1 MFLTWEPDDPTHFIR
16 EFKPAVDVVPS
27 HELLAEALANYKG
40 EYLMVDSLSP
50 LTMNNRCM
58 EASFPER
65 DMSRPFSNQTDGI
78 HPVRKIRQS
87 GLYGTFGKKPG
98 GLGAGYDGKLNWEP
112 ASWVSPGSIFPSDI
126 PPFRLHPVTLLYR
139 GLRHS
144 RKRKYY
150 RASNVGKSTTIDY
163 AMHMF
168 RGFEDELADNY
179 KVDFSTV
186 FIPPHILKGS
196 TMGKSVHASFYD
208 YIGMLGSPGY
218 TPTPY
223 QAEVIKMLGSFA
235 INANLRK
242 K

>member
-1 MFLTWEPDDPTHFIR
+1 MDKLDLVHMPTGKSWDLLFEEAASIPLKHARMTMTMPQREPSR
-16 EFKPAVDVVPS
+16 VVTGV
-27 HELLAEALANYKG
+27 A
-40 EYLMVDSLSP
+40 
-50 LTMNNRCM
+50 
-58 EASFPER
+58 
-65 DMSRPFSNQTDGI
+65 DGI
-78 HPVRKIRQS
+78 HPIRKIRQS
-87 GLYGTFGKKPG
+87 GLYGTFGKNPRG
-98 GLGAGYDGKLNWEP
+98 IDTGYDGKLDWT
-112 ASWVSPGSIFPSDI
+112 SVGSIFPSDI

-150 RASNVGKSTTIDY
+150 RASSVGKSTTIDY